1 MNNDPKH
8 KKRRP
13 HYANYW
19 RAKWRDKREAMSSHL
34 DALNTAKI
42 MKADERVRQV
52 QAITHMLPTEPMP
65 ATRLRDQV
73 AENWNSVYGEDL
85 NSTRAW
91 CLVRLCIGRGLFIK
105 DKNSMYTV
113 GEIH

>member
-1 MNNDPKH
+1 M
-8 KKRRP
+8 
-13 HYANYW
+13 
-19 RAKWRDKREAMSSHL
+19 
-34 DALNTAKI
+34 T
-42 MKADERVRQV
+42 
-52 QAITHMLPTEPMP
+52 

>member
-19 RAKWRDKREAMSSHL
+19 RAKWKNKREAMTTHL

-42 MKADERVRQV
+42 LKSKERVEQV
-52 QAITHMLPTEPMP
+52 RAIVHLLPQEPMS

-73 AENWNSVYGEDL
+73 AENWNAVYGEDL
-85 NSTRAW
+85 NTTRAW
-91 CLVRLCIGRGLFIK
+91 CLTRLCIKNELFVKDESGLYIIC
-105 DKNSMYTV
+105 N
-113 GEIH
+113 